1 MNRFSLLTLLLLVYF
16 LSGCS
21 TVSVNYDYDNK
32 SDFSAIHTYNWGE
45 SNGAD
50 DELAKN
56 QILKN
61 RIVASVDSYLQSRG
75 YRKVDPAQAD
85 VLVVI
90 GAGVKEKMRVTN
102 WGGPGGYYRDPWYD
116 PWWGGSAYGGRVDV
130 SYYQEGTLVIDIVD
144 NAKKE
149 LIWRGLG
156 TGIVSRQSDQE
167 KQRAAIDE
175 YVQEI
180 LNRFPPGNEKK
191 SK

>member
-1 MNRFSLLTLLLLVYF
+1 MNFARCLRFFRLCYF

-32 SDFSAIHTYNWGE
+32 ADFSAIHTYNWGE

-50 DELAKN
+50 DELSNN

-61 RIVASVDSYLQSRG
+61 RIVASIDSYLQSRG

-85 VLVVI
+85 VLIVI

-116 PWWGGSAYGGRVDV
+116 PWWGGSAYGGREDV
-130 SYYQEGTLVIDIVD
+130 SY
-144 NAKKE
+144 
-149 LIWRGLG
+149 
-156 TGIVSRQSDQE
+156 
-167 KQRAAIDE
+167 
-175 YVQEI
+175 
-180 LNRFPPGNEKK
+180 
-191 SK
+191 